1 MTFAQPLNRAYY
13 LTERIRVSPE
23 QSLVSSGL
31 FLEVLLLLTLAYLG
45 QNQVFLW
52 SQVWW
57 ALVDLP
63 LTSLPSLELS
73 LAFLEPTQV

>member
-1 MTFAQPLNRAYY
+1 MTFVQLLNRAYC
-13 LTERIRVSPE
+13 LTERIQVSPE
-23 QSLVSSGL
+23 KSLASSGY
-31 FLEVLLLLTLAYLG
+31 FPEVLLLLTLAYLG

-73 LAFLEPTQV
+73 LAFLGPTLV

>member
-1 MTFAQPLNRAYY
+1 MTFAQLLNRAYY

-23 QSLVSSGL
+23 PSLASSGL
-31 FLEVLLLLTLAYLG
+31 FPEVLLLLILAYLG
-45 QNQVFLW
+45 QNQASLW

-57 ALVDLP
+57 ALVDLL

-73 LAFLEPTQV
+73 LAFLGPTLV